1 MGMLV
6 EVMGMSVADNLIVEA
21 RVNNGRKIIQ
31 LYIAL

>member
-6 EVMGMSVADNLIVEA
+6 EVMAVADNLIVEA
-21 RVNNGRKIIQ
+21 RVNNGREIIQ